1 MRIYQKGLKI
11 KRYRST
17 TDAFFVFARHG
28 RVLTGA
34 SPCQITI
41 PKGVLLVKLIEPP
54 STERYGRGGV
64 GGR

>member
-1 MRIYQKGLKI
+1 MPFLCL
-11 KRYRST
+11 
-17 TDAFFVFARHG
+17 RHG